1 MYGAN
6 CLLCGKKFANRGL
19 AIAHTGADH
28 DTVEAYLPVEYHVPR
43 VQLEIDEQMNQDDNS
58 TLGGEVDE
66 GSEVQHS
73 IDIKNE
79 EGQDDPLMIEQGSD
93 NMDVIEAGV
102 PEEDDGDDG
111 DSTATEAEK
120 VVVDVEVDDL
130 IYSGPD
136 DAESVISI
144 EDLFSDSDKN

>member
-1 MYGAN
+1 
-6 CLLCGKKFANRGL
+6 
-19 AIAHTGADH
+19 
-28 DTVEAYLPVEYHVPR
+28 
-43 VQLEIDEQMNQDDNS
+43 
-58 TLGGEVDE
+58 
-66 GSEVQHS
+66 
-73 IDIKNE
+73 
-79 EGQDDPLMIEQGSD
+79 MIEQGND

-102 PEEDDGDDG
+102 PEEEDGDDG